1 MPRVTTPLYELLS
14 MQRGEIGTG
23 GVKMAP
29 QNVKRPHPVILIA
42 SKSHQNA
49 LEKVLVDRK
58 VSPNGPLQLNALQ
71 GCTPPSRSTEEGRL
85 LSKPA
90 FHPSSQPLLLFLA
103 GSQQLLAGSEQLST
117 NVASVALQK

>member
-49 LEKVLVDRK
+49 LEEVFVDLK
-58 VSPNGPLQLNALQ
+58 VSPNGLLQLNALQ
-71 GCTPPSRSTEEGRL
+71 GCTPPS
-85 LSKPA
+85 
-90 FHPSSQPLLLFLA
+90 LA
-103 GSQQLLAGSEQLST
+103 AQRKQSLNCQLATSI
-117 NVASVALQK
+117 

>member
-49 LEKVLVDRK
+49 LEKVLVD
-58 VSPNGPLQLNALQ
+58 PNIECKDL
-71 GCTPPSRSTEEGRL
+71 
-85 LSKPA
+85 
-90 FHPSSQPLLLFLA
+90 FLLF
-103 GSQQLLAGSEQLST
+103 S
-117 NVASVALQK
+117 ASFTASSKIHGYVTHTS